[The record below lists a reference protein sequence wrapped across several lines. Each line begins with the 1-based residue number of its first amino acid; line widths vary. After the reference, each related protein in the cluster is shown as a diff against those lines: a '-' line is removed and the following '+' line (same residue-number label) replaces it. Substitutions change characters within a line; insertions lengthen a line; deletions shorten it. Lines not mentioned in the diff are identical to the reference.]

1 MKSIGKIRLNA
12 RHVLVKMWYSLTMR
26 TRVSKHAPLQPET
39 VVETALEMLDDEG
52 LESVTVRRLAAKL
65 GVQAPALYWHFKNK
79 QDILD
84 EMAQAILSSRPL
96 ADLDLPTDS
105 GTWAEWL
112 RQMAHALRET
122 LLSRREGARVVAGAG
137 FGRARA
143 LAELTDRT
151 IGVLH
156 TAGFDTLSA
165 SLATTTIV
173 AYTFGFAIEEQ
184 AEPPPDSRQALDF
197 LATQFPLLVDAVKGR
212 ETVTEVEQFDWG
224 VQVII
229 QGLQVSRQDS
239 SSTVRDAVGEG
250 ERE

>member
-26 TRVSKHAPLQPET
+26 TRVFKHAPLQPET
-39 VVETALEMLDDEG
+39 VVKTALEMLNAEG

-84 EMAQAILSSRPL
+84 E
-96 ADLDLPTDS
+96 
-105 GTWAEWL
+105 
-112 RQMAHALRET
+112 MAHALRET

-156 TAGFDTLSA
+156 MAGFDTLSA
-165 SLATTTIV
+165 SFATTTIV
-173 AYTFGFAIEEQ
+173 SYTFGFAIEEQ
-184 AEPPPDSRQALDF
+184 AVPQPDSQQALDF

-239 SSTVRDAVGEG
+239 SSTVRDAAVES